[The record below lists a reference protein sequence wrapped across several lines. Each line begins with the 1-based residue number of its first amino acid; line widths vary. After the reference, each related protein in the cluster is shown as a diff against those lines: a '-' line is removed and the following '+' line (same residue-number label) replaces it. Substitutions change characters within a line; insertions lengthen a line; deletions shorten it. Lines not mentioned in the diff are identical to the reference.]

1 MSITRRTVVKTAV
14 AGTAALGVTPGLIS
28 SILAQETQAN
38 TIPME
43 GGEVTIHPVSHA
55 SLVLEA
61 GDIVIYADPVGEASA
76 YEALPPPNL
85 ILVTHEHQD
94 HFQPETL
101 AALVGEGTK
110 LITNPSVLEKLPE
123 ELRGVASQMANGE
136 STEAAGISIEAIPAY
151 NTTEERLQY
160 HPKGRDNGYI
170 LTVGGAR
177 IYIAGDTEDI
187 PEMRALEDIDLA
199 FVPMNLPYTMSVEQA
214 ADAVAAFKPKVVY
227 PYHHQ
232 GSDVEKFKSL
242 VEKAG
247 DQIEVRLA
255 NWY

>member
-1 MSITRRTVVKTAV
+1 MIITRRTVVKAAV
-14 AGTAALGVTPGLIS
+14 AGTAALGVTPALVS
-28 SILAQETQAN
+28 SVLAQETQAN

-43 GGEVTIHPVSHA
+43 GGEITIHPVSHA

-61 GDIVIYADPVGEASA
+61 GDTVIYVDPVGEASA
-76 YEALPPPNL
+76 YEGFPSADL
-85 ILVTHEHQD
+85 ILITHEHED

-110 LITNPSVLEKLPE
+110 MITNPSVMEKLPDD
-123 ELRGVASQMANGE
+123 LRGIASQMANGE

-170 LTVGGAR
+170 LTLGGAR
-177 IYIAGDTEDI
+177 VYIAGDTEDI
-187 PEMRALEDIDLA
+187 PEMRALENIDLA

-214 ADAVAAFKPKVVY
+214 ADAAGAFKPKVVY
-227 PYHHQ
+227 PYHHR

-242 VEKAG
+242 VEEAG
-247 DQIEVRLA
+247 GEIEVRLA
-255 NWY
+255 KWY